1 VIGFDHARGRACA
14 SCNSACDNACPMRL
28 HPRTLKRSMFTC
40 TQCGQCI
47 QACEQV
53 QQSNPHGTLLQ
64 WVDGACALDKSDRG
78 LGHHPDIP
86 KHCFKHDGKKSVSP
100 EA

>member
-1 VIGFDHARGRACA
+1 
-14 SCNSACDNACPMRL
+14 MRL

-86 KHCFKHDGKKSVSP
+86 KHCFKHDGKKTVSP